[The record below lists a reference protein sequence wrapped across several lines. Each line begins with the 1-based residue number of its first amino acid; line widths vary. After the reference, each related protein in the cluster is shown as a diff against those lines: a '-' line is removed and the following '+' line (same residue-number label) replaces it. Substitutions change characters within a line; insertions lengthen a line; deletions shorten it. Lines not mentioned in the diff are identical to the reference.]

1 MYFSFRPAIIASFF
15 DEEDEK
21 TYIIRRRLTHKR
33 REKPGQKRGRSR
45 LFGRHKLEG
54 RISKEVGK
62 EEECRDSKEAVAANV
77 TEGKM
82 G

>member
-1 MYFSFRPAIIASFF
+1 MPLFFFF
-15 DEEDEK
+15 DDQDDEK
-21 TYIIRRRLTHKR
+21 TYIIRRRLTHKW